1 MTVEFEDGYTLP
13 SGAQPLTHAR
23 IMHDGTRLRWRNI
36 TPEQTDLAD
45 YPSTALDSGDT
56 VDRWRPFENEITSPT
71 DLSNAAYTKTNL
83 TIGSDGN
90 TLVEDGTTAAR
101 SVSQTLTIS
110 GAEAIFAARVR
121 RVSGGKARL
130 TLSVVDSGA
139 TSFAVQYDLRNQT
152 DTPAGGV
159 VDSYVTDLGGGEY
172 WVVMVYNGV
181 SGSATATIALQA
193 DSGAYTYPGANQGVL
208 SVLEVVHH
216 DSQAGIE
223 FEAWKAEQTDCMC
236 VAAHNLRGGR
246 IILAEDNDEDATYD
260 NVQIVSVPDNSPLML
275 IFAPIGS
282 TLWRVRVDRAVLP
295 EIGVLRIGTALQM
308 QQPFYA
314 GATPARMARNTE
326 VLGNLSGSGEL
337 LGRSRKRTTLNV
349 SASWAH
355 LTRDWVR
362 SNLDGETGLIQS
374 AEAEPLF
381 IAWRPTDEE
390 DVDYV
395 MEAQTEAPSAMG
407 IKNYWQFSLSGVAHS
422 YE

>member
-45 YPSTALDSGDT
+45 YPSTALDSVDT

-139 TSFAVQYDLRNQT
+139 TSFAVQYDLRSQT

-223 FEAWKAEQTDCMC
+223 FEAWKAEQTDCMS

-246 IILAEDNDEDATYD
+246 ICLAEDNDEDATYD

-295 EIGVLRIGTALQM
+295 EIGVLRIGTALRR

-337 LGRSRKRTTLNV
+337 LGGSRKRTTLNV
-349 SASWAH
+349 SASWTH